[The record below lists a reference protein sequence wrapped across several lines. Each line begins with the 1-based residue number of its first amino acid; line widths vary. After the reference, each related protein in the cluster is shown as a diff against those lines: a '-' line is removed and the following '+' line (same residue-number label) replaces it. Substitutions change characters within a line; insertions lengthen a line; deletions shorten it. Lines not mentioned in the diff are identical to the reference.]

1 MPLVRMLREAGH
13 EVLAIH
19 RAPSGRDRLTAAGA
33 VPVQANVLDGRA
45 LAVALKGERADAV
58 ISQLT
63 ALKKT
68 PGRHW
73 HMAATN
79 QLRVAGTANL
89 LAAAQ
94 QVGARRFVT
103 QSVVFGYGFGDWDG
117 RVLTEADWF
126 APPGRGQFEE
136 HLAALRACE
145 SAALQTAGI
154 DGIALRYGLFYGPG
168 PACDTLVAA
177 LRHRR
182 LPVVRSSG
190 VIPWV
195 YVDDAAAATLA
206 ALERGTAGAAYN
218 IADDEPA
225 SLAAVQVAMAEAVG
239 APRPLT
245 VPGCLLAVTPYAR
258 SIARGGLRVSTAK
271 AKAELGWTP
280 RVPTYRDGMPFL
292 ASHYKPGHLPA

>member
-1 MPLVRMLREAGH
+1 
-13 EVLAIH
+13 
-19 RAPSGRDRLTAAGA
+19 
-33 VPVQANVLDGRA
+33 
-45 LAVALKGERADAV
+45 
-58 ISQLT
+58 
-63 ALKKT
+63 
-68 PGRHW
+68 
-73 HMAATN
+73 
-79 QLRVAGTANL
+79 
-89 LAAAQ
+89 
-94 QVGARRFVT
+94 
-103 QSVVFGYGFGDWDG
+103 
-117 RVLTEADWF
+117 
-126 APPGRGQFEE
+126 
-136 HLAALRACE
+136 
-145 SAALQTAGI
+145 
-154 DGIALRYGLFYGPG
+154 
-168 PACDTLVAA
+168 
-177 LRHRR
+177 
-182 LPVVRSSG
+182 
-190 VIPWV
+190 V

>member
-1 MPLVRMLREAGH
+1 MRVLVAGASGAIGMPLVRMLREAGH

-154 DGIALRYGLFYGPG
+154 DGIALRYGLFYGRGPATRWSPRCATAASRWCAAPGSSRGCMSMTLPRRRSPRWSAAPPG
-168 PACDTLVAA
+168 PPTTSPTTSRPAWPPC
-177 LRHRR
+177 
-182 LPVVRSSG
+182 RSRWPRQSG
-190 VIPWV
+190 
-195 YVDDAAAATLA
+195 
-206 ALERGTAGAAYN
+206 R
-218 IADDEPA
+218 
-225 SLAAVQVAMAEAVG
+225 
-239 APRPLT
+239 
-245 VPGCLLAVTPYAR
+245 
-258 SIARGGLRVSTAK
+258 
-271 AKAELGWTP
+271 
-280 RVPTYRDGMPFL
+280 
-292 ASHYKPGHLPA
+292 PGH

>member
-1 MPLVRMLREAGH
+1 M
-13 EVLAIH
+13 
-19 RAPSGRDRLTAAGA
+19 
-33 VPVQANVLDGRA
+33 DGRA
-45 LAVALKGERADAV
+45 LAAALKGQRADAV

-68 PGRHW
+68 PLRHW

-79 QLRVAGTANL
+79 QLRVAGTANM

-94 QVGARRFVT
+94 QVGARRFIT
-103 QSVVFGYGFGDWDG
+103 QSIALGYGFGDWGG
-117 RVLTEADWF
+117 RVLTEADLF

-145 SAALQTAGI
+145 TAVLQTTGI

-168 PACDTLVAA
+168 PASDKLVAA

-182 LPVVRSSG
+182 LPVVRGSG
-190 VIPWV
+190 VMPWV
-195 YVDDAAAATLA
+195 YVEDAAAATLA
-206 ALERGTAGAAYN
+206 ALERGTAGTAYN

-225 SLAAVQVAMAEAVG
+225 SMAAILVAMAEAVG
-239 APRPLT
+239 APRPLAIPGT
-245 VPGCLLAVTPYAR
+245 VLAVAPYVR
-258 SIARGGLRVSTAK
+258 SIIRGGLRVSTAK

-280 RVPTYRDGMPFL
+280 RVPTYRDGMSFL